1 MSRSKITQKMM
12 DSRLNN
18 RILTFQSK
26 SMESKRLKWIL
37 LAALALI
44 WGSSF
49 ILIKRGLVGLSP
61 FQVGSLRMLFA
72 FVFLLIVGF
81 RSLTQIPLGK
91 WKYIALTAFTGT
103 FVPAFLFAIAQSE
116 IDSSIS
122 AILNSLTPLNALILG
137 VTFFGLAFQRNQFIG
152 VMVGLA
158 GSMIL
163 ILSGA
168 AHHPDQNYFYALFV
182 VVATLCYALNVNF
195 IKKYLSDINPL
206 AITTGNFVVLAIPA
220 FVILMT
226 TGFFAQLQEVKV
238 QHSIFFV
245 GILGII
251 GTGIANMLYFKLIQM
266 TSPVFAASSAYL
278 FPVVAIFWG
287 VLDGE
292 SLGLVQVLGAIII
305 LLGVYLS
312 AKK

>member
-1 MSRSKITQKMM
+1 
-12 DSRLNN
+12 
-18 RILTFQSK
+18 
-26 SMESKRLKWIL
+26 MESKQLKWVL

-49 ILIKRGLVGLSP
+49 ILIKRGLVGLTP
-61 FQVGSLRMLFA
+61 LQVGSLRMLFA
-72 FVFLLIVGF
+72 FSFLLLIGF
-81 RSLTQIPLGK
+81 RSLAQIPLGK

-103 FVPAFLFAIAQSE
+103 FVPAFLFAIAQSQ

-137 VTFFGLAFQRNQFIG
+137 VTFFGLAFQRSQFIG

-168 AHHPDQNYFYALFV
+168 VHHPEQNYFYALFV
-182 VVATLCYALNVNF
+182 VVATFCYALNVNF

-206 AITTGNFVVLAIPA
+206 AITTGNFVVMAVPA
-220 FVILMT
+220 LLILIS
-226 TGFFAQLQEVKV
+226 TGFFSQLDEVKV
-238 QHSIFFV
+238 QYSVLFV

-287 VLDGE
+287 LLDGE
-292 SLGLVQVLGAIII
+292 QLGFVQFIGAVII
-305 LLGVYLS
+305 LIGVYLS

>member
-1 MSRSKITQKMM
+1 
-12 DSRLNN
+12 
-18 RILTFQSK
+18 
-26 SMESKRLKWIL
+26 MESRQLKWLL

-49 ILIKRGLVGLSP
+49 ILIKRGLVGLTP

-72 FVFLLIVGF
+72 LSFLLLVGF

-103 FVPAFLFAIAQSE
+103 FVPAFLFAVAQSE

-137 VTFFGLAFQRNQFIG
+137 VTFFGLAFQRSQFIG
-152 VMVGLA
+152 VMIGLA
-158 GSMIL
+158 GSLIL

-168 AHHPDQNYFYALFV
+168 AHNPDQDYWYALFV
-182 VVATLCYALNVNF
+182 VVATFCYALNVNF
-195 IKKYLSDINPL
+195 IKKYLSDVNPL
-206 AITTGNFVVLAIPA
+206 AITTGNFVVLAVPA
-220 FVILMT
+220 LIILIA

-238 QHSIFFV
+238 QHSVLFV

-287 VLDGE
+287 LLDGE
-292 SLGLVQVLGAIII
+292 VLSLVQVLGGVII
-305 LLGVYLS
+305 LTGVYLS

>member
-1 MSRSKITQKMM
+1 
-12 DSRLNN
+12 
-18 RILTFQSK
+18 
-26 SMESKRLKWIL
+26 MESKQLKWLL

-49 ILIKRGLVGLSP
+49 ILIKRGLVGLTP

-72 FVFLLIVGF
+72 FSFLMLVGF

-152 VMVGLA
+152 VMIGLA
-158 GSMIL
+158 GSLIL

-168 AHHPDQNYFYALFV
+168 AHNPDQNYWYALFV
-182 VVATLCYALNVNF
+182 VVATFCYALNVNF
-195 IKKYLSDINPL
+195 IKKYLSDVNPL
-206 AITTGNFVVLAIPA
+206 AITTGNFVVMAVPA
-220 FVILMT
+220 LIILIA
-226 TGFFAQLQEVKV
+226 TGFFYQLQEVKV
-238 QHSIFFV
+238 QHSVLFV
-245 GILGII
+245 GILGVI

-287 VLDGE
+287 LLDGE
-292 SLGLVQVLGAIII
+292 MLSFVQLIGAIVI
-305 LLGVYLS
+305 LIGVYLS

>member
-1 MSRSKITQKMM
+1 
-12 DSRLNN
+12 
-18 RILTFQSK
+18 
-26 SMESKRLKWIL
+26 MESRQLKWLL
-37 LAALALI
+37 LAALAMI

-49 ILIKRGLVGLSP
+49 ILIKRGLVGLTP

-72 FVFLLIVGF
+72 LSFLLLVGF

-103 FVPAFLFAIAQSE
+103 FVPAFLFAVAQSE

-137 VTFFGLAFQRNQFIG
+137 VTFFGLAFQRSQFIG
-152 VMVGLA
+152 VMIGLVGSL
-158 GSMIL
+158 IL

-168 AHHPDQNYFYALFV
+168 AHNPHQDYWYALFV
-182 VVATLCYALNVNF
+182 VVATFCYALNVNF
-195 IKKYLSDINPL
+195 IKKYLSDVNPL
-206 AITTGNFVVLAIPA
+206 AITTGNFVVLAVPA
-220 FVILMT
+220 FIILT
-226 TGFFAQLQEVKV
+226 ATGFFSQLQAVKV
-238 QHSIFFV
+238 QHSVLFV

-287 VLDGE
+287 LLDGE
-292 SLGLVQVLGAIII
+292 VLSLVQVLGGVII
-305 LLGVYLS
+305 LTGVYLS

>member
-1 MSRSKITQKMM
+1 
-12 DSRLNN
+12 
-18 RILTFQSK
+18 
-26 SMESKRLKWIL
+26 MESKQLKWLL

-49 ILIKRGLVGLSP
+49 ILIKRGLVGLTP
-61 FQVGSLRMLFA
+61 FQVGSLRILFA
-72 FVFLLIVGF
+72 FSFLMLVGF
-81 RSLTQIPLGK
+81 RSLTQISLGK

-103 FVPAFLFAIAQSE
+103 FVPAFLFAVAQSE

-137 VTFFGLAFQRNQFIG
+137 VAFFGLAFQRNQFIG
-152 VMVGLA
+152 VMIGLT
-158 GSMIL
+158 GSLIL

-168 AHHPDQNYFYALFV
+168 AHNPDQNYLYALFV
-182 VVATLCYALNVNF
+182 VIATLCYAANVNF
-195 IKKYLSDINPL
+195 IKKYLSDVNPL
-206 AITTGNFVVLAIPA
+206 AITTGNFVVMAVPA
-220 FVILMT
+220 LIILIA
-226 TGFFAQLQEVKV
+226 TGFFNQLQEVKV
-238 QHSIFFV
+238 QHSVMFV
-245 GILGII
+245 GILGVI

-287 VLDGE
+287 LLDGE
-292 SLGLVQVLGAIII
+292 VLSFVQVFGAIVI
-305 LLGVYLS
+305 LFGVYLS

>member
-1 MSRSKITQKMM
+1 MANLPKKTA
-12 DSRLNN
+12 DCHLNN
-18 RILTFQSK
+18 RILAFQNK
-26 SMESKRLKWIL
+26 SMKSRQLKWLL

-49 ILIKRGLVGLSP
+49 ILIKRGLVGLTP

-72 FVFLLIVGF
+72 LSFLLLVGF

-103 FVPAFLFAIAQSE
+103 FVPAFLFAVAQSE

-137 VTFFGLAFQRNQFIG
+137 VTFFGLAFQRSQFIG
-152 VMVGLA
+152 VMIGLA
-158 GSMIL
+158 GSLIL

-168 AHHPDQNYFYALFV
+168 AHNPDQDYWYALFV
-182 VVATLCYALNVNF
+182 VVATFCYALNVNF
-195 IKKYLSDINPL
+195 IKKYLSDVNPL
-206 AITTGNFVVLAIPA
+206 AITTGNFVVLAVPA
-220 FVILMT
+220 LMILIA

-238 QHSIFFV
+238 QHSVLFV
-245 GILGII
+245 GILGVI

-287 VLDGE
+287 LLDGE
-292 SLGLVQVLGAIII
+292 VLSLVQVLGGVII
-305 LLGVYLS
+305 LTGVYLS

>member
-1 MSRSKITQKMM
+1 
-12 DSRLNN
+12 
-18 RILTFQSK
+18 
-26 SMESKRLKWIL
+26 MESKQLKWVL

-49 ILIKRGLVGLSP
+49 ILIKRGLVGLTP
-61 FQVGSLRMLFA
+61 LQVGSLRMLFA
-72 FVFLLIVGF
+72 FAFLLLVGF

-91 WKYIALTAFTGT
+91 WKYIALTALTGT

-158 GSMIL
+158 GSLIL

-168 AHHPDQNYFYALFV
+168 AHHPEQNYFYALFV
-182 VVATLCYALNVNF
+182 VVATFCYALNVNF

-206 AITTGNFVVLAIPA
+206 AITTGNFVVMAVPA
-220 FVILMT
+220 LIILIS
-226 TGFFAQLQEVKV
+226 TGFFNQLEEEEV
-238 QHSIFFV
+238 HYSILFV
-245 GILGII
+245 SILGII
-251 GTGIANMLYFKLIQM
+251 GTGIANMLYFKLIQL

-287 VLDGE
+287 LLDGE
-292 SLGLVQVLGAIII
+292 SLGLIQVVGAMII
-305 LLGVYLS
+305 LGGVYLS

>member
-1 MSRSKITQKMM
+1 
-12 DSRLNN
+12 
-18 RILTFQSK
+18 
-26 SMESKRLKWIL
+26 MESRQLKWLL

-49 ILIKRGLVGLSP
+49 ILIKRGLVGLTP

-72 FVFLLIVGF
+72 LSFLLLVGF

-103 FVPAFLFAIAQSE
+103 FVPAFLFAVAQSE

-137 VTFFGLAFQRNQFIG
+137 VTFFGLAFQRSQFIG
-152 VMVGLA
+152 VMIGLA
-158 GSMIL
+158 GSLIL

-168 AHHPDQNYFYALFV
+168 AHNPDQDYWYALFV
-182 VVATLCYALNVNF
+182 VVATFCYALNVNF
-195 IKKYLSDINPL
+195 IKKYLSDVNPL
-206 AITTGNFVVLAIPA
+206 AITTGNFVVLAVPA
-220 FVILMT
+220 LIILT
-226 TGFFAQLQEVKV
+226 ATGFFAQLQEVKV
-238 QHSIFFV
+238 QHSVLFV

-287 VLDGE
+287 LLDGE
-292 SLGLVQVLGAIII
+292 VLSLVQVLGGVII
-305 LLGVYLS
+305 LTGVYLS